1 MSSDDIRFNKQNVT
15 IDHHSARGE
24 VNRNSGHFTRGSQL
38 LVHQFLMMFS
48 GIKIPFTIWFATFCI
63 IAFVMIQ
70 IMMGSHQNNMVIMKL
85 FAGLWEW
92 LGFNQDKLANLTL
105 ADGSIEQMLM
115 LDLPRHPQVIAAW
128 ERFTDAMTGSL
139 LMSLFVGVPLAIWF
153 VTESR
158 SRGSDIL
165 EERHERGAMLV
176 DLPVL
181 SSEVSRHNARQMK
194 AELARRETPLTIDQV
209 RSMSKAQRIKNM
221 IHMPYMIAGCP
232 FPWRT
237 EQSHVMMIGTTGTG
251 KTTQLRDL
259 VAQMRERGQRAVI
272 FDLTGA
278 FVSAFY
284 NEETDTILNPLDERC
299 PSWSIFSDCS
309 EFAEFT
315 AAAHALIPS
324 GHGGEEPFWPMAAR
338 TLFVEMCL
346 KLAQEGRGTN
356 KNLAEELL
364 FAELQNLNLK
374 LKDTLAEPLTATD
387 AARMAQS
394 IRAVLN
400 THAQTMLMLPDEG
413 EAFSI
418 NEWMTGD
425 YVPGSI
431 LFITSN
437 YSELGINRS
446 LLTLW
451 MDLAVNALMRME
463 RTRDLKTWFLFDE
476 VHALHKLPAIDHGLQ
491 TARGFG
497 GAFVLGL
504 HSFDKLAETYG
515 EEGAV
520 NLSSL
525 ARTKLILATADK
537 NTGEKCADF
546 IGNREVRQM
555 DEAYSYGYNN
565 TRDASTLTPRKEV
578 QPLVIPDDIQNLPS
592 MHGFIKFPDGFPA
605 SRIEL
610 KWKDYPDVAEGFV
623 RTSRSRVVGLK
634 RPQSEGGDDFAD
646 QDGKGLTELGKEEVL
661 QAAKTKENEAARDN
675 SPESENTSDDLPVTP
690 AKPPVGKDSGNGMV
704 MAKPSMNSMGAEVV
718 LGGRSGEGGSSDD
731 ISHEPASKADS
742 EQAALKAQMKEQE
755 KTAPQRK
762 IEDQMMRETR
772 HGAGTDEVGATKSE
786 REQDAGELAAPA
798 IDMEMD

>member
-1 MSSDDIRFNKQNVT
+1 MASEDIRFNKKNVT
-15 IDHHSARGE
+15 VDHHSARGE

-48 GIKIPFTIWFATFCI
+48 GIKIPVTIWFVTFAVIAVVMVNI
-63 IAFVMIQ
+63 IMA
-70 IMMGSHQNNMVIMKL
+70 SHENNMVIMRM
-85 FAGLWEW
+85 FSSLWSW
-92 LGFNQDKLANLTL
+92 FGFNPEKLVNLTL
-105 ADGSIEQMLM
+105 SSGDRQQMYM
-115 LDLPRHPQVIAAW
+115 LDLPRHPEVIVAW
-128 ERFTDAMTGSL
+128 ERFTHAISGSFF
-139 LMSLFVGVPLAIWF
+139 MSFFFGVPLAIWF

-181 SSEVSRHNARQMK
+181 ASEVSRHNGRNMS
-194 AELARRETPLTIDQV
+194 AELSKREPPISISQV
-209 RSMSKAQRIKNM
+209 RAMTKVQRIEHK
-221 IHMPYMIAGCP
+221 IHLPYMIAGCP

-259 VAQMRERGQRAVI
+259 VQQMRERGHRAVI

-284 NEETDTILNPLDERC
+284 NEKTDTILNPLDERC
-299 PSWSIFSDCS
+299 PAWSIFSDCT
-309 EFAEFT
+309 EFADFT
-315 AAAHALIPS
+315 SAAQALIPS

-346 KLAQEGRGTN
+346 KLQQEGRGTN
-356 KNLAEELL
+356 RNLATELL
-364 FAELQNLNLK
+364 FAELQDVNNK

-413 EAFSI
+413 ESFSI
-418 NEWMTGD
+418 NEWMTGE

-437 YSELGINRS
+437 YSELSVNRS

-537 NTGEKCADF
+537 NTAEKCADF

-605 SRIEL
+605 ARIEL
-610 KWKDYPDVAEGFV
+610 KWKDYPDIAEGFV
-623 RTSRSRVVGLK
+623 RTSRTRVIGIQK
-634 RPQSEGGDDFAD
+634 PPGPQGDEAAD
-646 QDGKGLTELGKEEVL
+646 QDGKGLTEIGKEEIL
-661 QAAKTKENEAARDN
+661 DRQKEPDREYLEEKQNEREEEAAQETAAQSNEQMSFKISQMGAKAILSNDGSGSSANEALG
-675 SPESENTSDDLPVTP
+675 E
-690 AKPPVGKDSGNGMV
+690 K
-704 MAKPSMNSMGAEVV
+704 EVDKEQ
-718 LGGRSGEGGSSDD
+718 R
-731 ISHEPASKADS
+731 
-742 EQAALKAQMKEQE
+742 EQAALKVRAKEQE
-755 KTAPQRK
+755 KEGRTRQQ
-762 IEDQMMRETR
+762 EDQMTRETR
-772 HGAGTDEVGATKSE
+772 HGAGTDAIAANKSKDEAEPEVSGSAM
-786 REQDAGELAAPA
+786 
-798 IDMEMD
+798 DMEMD

>member
-1 MSSDDIRFNKQNVT
+1 MASDDIRFSKKNVT
-15 IDHHSARGE
+15 IDHHSARGKI
-24 VNRNSGHFTRGSQL
+24 NRNSGHFTRGSQL

-48 GIKIPFTIWFATFCI
+48 GIKIPITIWFITFALIAVVMVNI
-63 IAFVMIQ
+63 IMA
-70 IMMGSHQNNMVIMKL
+70 SHENNMVIMRM
-85 FAGLWEW
+85 FSSLWSW
-92 LGFNQDKLANLTL
+92 FGFNPEKLVNLTV
-105 ADGSIEQMLM
+105 ASGDRQQMLM
-115 LDLPRHPQVIAAW
+115 LDLPRHSEVIVAW
-128 ERFTDAMTGSL
+128 ERFTHAITGSFF
-139 LMSLFVGVPLAIWF
+139 MSFFFGVPLAIWF

-158 SRGSDIL
+158 SRGSGIL

-181 SSEVSRHNARQMK
+181 ASEVSRHNGRSMTD
-194 AELARRETPLTIDQV
+194 ELSKRDPPMSIKQV
-209 RSMSKAQRIKNM
+209 RAMSKVQRIEQK
-221 IHMPYMIAGCP
+221 IHLPYVIAGCA

-259 VAQMRERGQRAVI
+259 VNQMRERGQRAVI

-278 FVSAFY
+278 YVSAFY
-284 NEETDTILNPLDERC
+284 NQKTDTILNPLDERC
-299 PSWSIFSDCS
+299 PAWSIFSDCT
-309 EFAEFT
+309 EFSDFT
-315 AAAHALIPS
+315 SAAQALIPS

-346 KLAQEGRGTN
+346 KLQQEGRGTN
-356 KNLAEELL
+356 RNLATELL
-364 FAELQNLNLK
+364 FAKLKEVNNK

-400 THAQTMLMLPDEG
+400 THAQTMLMLPDDG
-413 EAFSI
+413 ESFSI
-418 NEWMTGD
+418 NDWMTGE

-437 YSELGINRS
+437 YSELAVNRS

-476 VHALHKLPAIDHGLQ
+476 VHALHKLPAIDHGMQ

-515 EEGAV
+515 EEGAI

-537 NTGEKCADF
+537 NTAEKCADF

-605 SRIEL
+605 ARIEL

-623 RTSRSRVVGLK
+623 RTSRKRVIGIQK
-634 RPQSEGGDDFAD
+634 PSTAGADETAD

-661 QAAKTKENEAARDN
+661 QVEPKPDRDN
-675 SPESENTSDDLPVTP
+675 LEAKQNEREDEAVKETLERSDEQMSFKV
-690 AKPPVGKDSGNGMV
+690 SQ
-704 MAKPSMNSMGAEVV
+704 MGAKAI
-718 LGGRSGEGGSSDD
+718 LSNDAGGSSSTDNFGEK
-731 ISHEPASKADS
+731 EPGKEEH
-742 EQAALKAQMKEQE
+742 EQAALKSRIKSQDKENPNRRQE
-755 KTAPQRK
+755 
-762 IEDQMMRETR
+762 DHMMRETR
-772 HGAGTDEVGATKSE
+772 HGAGTEAMHTDKSKARSE
-786 REQDAGELAAPA
+786 AEPQTSSSSKDIEL
-798 IDMEMD
+798 D